1 MSETLRYQLVVLAVA
16 GTVFLVNLGGARLFD
31 EDEPKNAACG
41 QEMFA
46 AGEWIVPSFNGE
58 LRTDKPILLY
68 WCMLAS
74 FHVLGVN
81 EWSARL
87 PSALFAVGTTLLV
100 YQLGRRLF
108 FAPGGFWAALVL
120 ATSVMFD
127 VAGRAATPDSTFVFF
142 TTLTLLMF
150 VVATSR

>member
-87 PSALFAVGTTLLV
+87 PSARRCWCINSAGGCFRP
-100 YQLGRRLF
+100 GR
-108 FAPGGFWAALVL
+108 G
-120 ATSVMFD
+120 S
-127 VAGRAATPDSTFVFF
+127 GRPWCWRRA
-142 TTLTLLMF
+142 
-150 VVATSR
+150 